1 MLRIARLRAAGEV
14 ARVTS
19 RDLAICAADISGL
32 DASQAATVDEI
43 ARMTGGWP
51 LAVQLAAEALR
62 RGGPIDHSALVDR
75 LLAPD
80 AVLFEYLAEE
90 VLAGAAEPERELLSI
105 AARLPHVSPALLGEL
120 GRDDL
125 AGHLAPIGD
134 AGIFLERDMSVAD
147 RYRASVL
154 GGEVRT
160 PCPASATGRAP
171 RDRRSGVRPAR

>member
-1 MLRIARLRAAGEV
+1 M
-14 ARVTS
+14 
-19 RDLAICAADISGL
+19 
-32 DASQAATVDEI
+32 
-43 ARMTGGWP
+43 
-51 LAVQLAAEALR
+51 
-62 RGGPIDHSALVDR
+62 
-75 LLAPD
+75 
-80 AVLFEYLAEE
+80 LFEYLAEE

-154 GGEVRT
+154 GGSSYAVSCQRHRARSSRPPFGRSAGSVRWRA
-160 PCPASATGRAP
+160 PSCCAPRSATPG
-171 RDRRSGVRPAR
+171 SLSTW